1 MSNALSRIDTKKKVN
16 LKLLIDKKTNKVLFA
31 EAEKDFVDF
40 LFILLSLPVGT
51 AGRIVYVCLNYHH
64 RCVTARRGAPCSKC
78 SASTTYELPFIGT
91 NNNNTSA
98 SNTATSSSEE
108 GFMKGMVTYMVTD
121 DLSVSPMSMISGVA
135 LLNKFNVKGFSAL
148 KGKMVEFGIDEG
160 LELLKASLQSKAAL
174 TSVSLLRM
182 RSRIEVLVFLV
193 AICVFGGTLGVIR
206 RDSTFNWVSS
216 LSRKDKDRHRI

>member
-1 MSNALSRIDTKKKVN
+1 MQCFNDLR
-16 LKLLIDKKTNKVLFA
+16 
-31 EAEKDFVDF
+31 
-40 LFILLSLPVGT
+40 T
-51 AGRIVYVCLNYHH
+51 AI
-64 RCVTARRGAPCSKC
+64 
-78 SASTTYELPFIGT
+78 

-108 GFMKGMVTYMVTD
+108 GFMKGMVAYMVTD
-121 DLSVSPMSMISGVA
+121 DLSVSPVSMISGVA

-160 LELLKASLQSKAAL
+160 LELLNSSLQSKAAL

-193 AICVFGGTLGVIR
+193 AI
-206 RDSTFNWVSS
+206 
-216 LSRKDKDRHRI
+216 

>member
-51 AGRIVYVCLNYHH
+51 VIRLLKNQKWLADTDTYHTTKAGRIVYGCLNYHH
-64 RCVTARRGAPCSKC
+64 RVT
-78 SASTTYELPFIGT
+78 
-91 NNNNTSA
+91 NVN
-98 SNTATSSSEE
+98 
-108 GFMKGMVTYMVTD
+108 
-121 DLSVSPMSMISGVA
+121 DLWVA

-160 LELLKASLQSKAAL
+160 LELLNSLQSKAAL

-193 AICVFGGTLGVIR
+193 AI
-206 RDSTFNWVSS
+206 
-216 LSRKDKDRHRI
+216 